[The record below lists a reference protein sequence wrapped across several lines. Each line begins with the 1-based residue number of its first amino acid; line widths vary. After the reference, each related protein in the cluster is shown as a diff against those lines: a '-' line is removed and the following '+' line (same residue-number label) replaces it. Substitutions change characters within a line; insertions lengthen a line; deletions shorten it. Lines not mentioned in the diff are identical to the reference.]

1 MAKKTHIMSDE
12 TGRALV
18 EAVIGLGAR
27 TVPIYDE
34 ELGYY
39 TDSSIA
45 SWLGG
50 MRDGKSYGI
59 KVPKGSAVAC
69 TKTSANEGIAVPT
82 PGIVGRPA
90 VDPYIGLGPF
100 IHVDVNATVDVDG
113 KAHVVAIDGDGRYDP
128 HGKDVF
134 VLTPTLYTVEV
145 EDSSNITIIISDTR
159 RSDMSV
165 QPGGLLPDGTVRPF
179 MLYAK
184 YPLSTD
190 TDGNPRSVT
199 GAQVKGFVSHDIGVS
214 LCKTASTGYSFRN
227 TADDWYVKT
236 MFMMKYATKNSQA
249 IFAGCT
255 GYDIQCSPTVAETG
269 QTRVIIAKDKADALI
284 VGSSVI
290 LGTHA
295 PSSGTA
301 NNDRGQSYN
310 YDIVGGAC
318 ITRKEAY
325 DSSNVAV
332 YLDVSTAF
340 DTKTTY
346 LLSTI
351 PWACGACDDVEGDG
365 SPTSCTDSKQ
375 PFKLQGIE
383 LAHGMYEVMGN
394 VLLSSTGSGWDVY
407 VNHDTKNEK
416 AGALATGA
424 ELVGHLGASTS
435 DVSIYGL
442 YPKTVGG
449 FMLQQG
455 SGASTTTGICDQIWK
470 NADTATGLREWL
482 SLGDLWNRGNAGLFF
497 ANCSCGTGD
506 AWWGYGSRL
515 SANGRSKG

>member
-1 MAKKTHIMSDE
+1 MATKTHIMSDE

-18 EAVIGLGAR
+18 QAVIGLGAR

-34 ELGYY
+34 ALGYY

-50 MRDGKSYGI
+50 MRDGKCYGI

-100 IHVDVNATVDVDG
+100 IHIDVNATVDADG

-134 VLTPTLYTVEV
+134 VLTPILYTLEV

-165 QPGGLLPDGTVRPF
+165 QPGGWLPDGTVRQF

-184 YPLSTD
+184 YPLSAD

-199 GAQVKGFVSHDIGVS
+199 GAQVKRFVSHDTGVS

-249 IFAGCT
+249 IFTGCT
-255 GYDIQCSPTVAETG
+255 GYDIQCSPTVAESG
-269 QTRVIIAKDKADALI
+269 VTRVIIAKDKADELL

-295 PSSGTA
+295 PTSGTA
-301 NNDRGQSYN
+301 NNDRNNGYN
-310 YDIVGGAC
+310 YDIVSGTC
-318 ITRKEAY
+318 ITRKETY

-332 YLDVSTAF
+332 YLDVSKSF

-351 PWACGACDDVEGDG
+351 PWACGACDEVEGDG

-383 LAHGMYEVMGN
+383 LGHGMYEVIGN
-394 VLLSSTGSGWDVY
+394 VLCRSEGKGWNVY
-407 VNHDTKNEK
+407 VNHDTKLEK
-416 AGALATGA
+416 SGSVADGA
-424 ELVGHLGASTS
+424 ELVGQLGASTS
-435 DVSIYGL
+435 DASVYGL
-442 YPKTVGG
+442 YPKTVEG

-455 SGASTTTGICDQIWK
+455 SGASTTTGVCDQIWK
-470 NADTATGLREWL
+470 NGDSVTGVREWL
-482 SLGDLWNRGNAGLFF
+482 SLGFLWYWGIAGLFY
-497 ANCSCGTGD
+497 AVCSVGPGY
-506 AWWGYGSRL
+506 AWWYIGSRL
-515 SANGRSKG
+515 SANGRQKG